1 MSEEGVGNGIDLTAL
16 ERIEVGA
23 ECFFEANTVSI
34 SSDSHIH
41 GMTHRPSKP
50 Q

>member
-23 ECFFEANTVSI
+23 QCFSEVKSVSI
-34 SSDSHIH
+34 SS
-41 GMTHRPSKP
+41 K
-50 Q
+50 